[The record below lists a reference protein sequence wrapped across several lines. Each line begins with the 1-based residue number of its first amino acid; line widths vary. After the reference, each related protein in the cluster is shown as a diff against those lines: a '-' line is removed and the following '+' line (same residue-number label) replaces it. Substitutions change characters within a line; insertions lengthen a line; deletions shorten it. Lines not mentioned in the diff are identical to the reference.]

1 MGGMHEMLTHGMD
14 GGARQQVKPPLW
26 TRNFVLISLANL
38 LVFLGFQML
47 MPTLPLYVAKLGGQ
61 ASAIGIVVGVFTISA
76 VAMRPL
82 VGVGLDRWG
91 RMGFLFLGLGVF
103 ILSVLSYNLA
113 GAIPALLGLRLVH
126 GFGWGAYTTSS
137 GTIAADVIPAARRGE
152 GMGYYGLSGNLA
164 MAVAPVLGLFI
175 ANRYGFGSLFWTSA
189 TLAFLAIFL
198 AAGIRYRLE
207 DVAPGS
213 TMSKPAADVRIQAA
227 NNTAITVGAAIP
239 GGAGGQ
245 APRGKT
251 SFFERSALLPSLVVL
266 LVTITYGGVVTF
278 VTLFAA
284 QRGIRNVGAFF
295 TVFAVVLMAT
305 RPFASVLADKR
316 GFRTVLIPGLLMV
329 GAGMLTLGLAGN
341 LAGLFLAAALYG
353 IGFGAVQPTLQAL
366 TVQLAP
372 PARRGVANATFFSA
386 FDLGI
391 SLGSIFLGLVAQWI
405 GYGGMYA
412 VSALFALLGL
422 AMFLWLEKAEKTS

>member
-1 MGGMHEMLTHGMD
+1 MGGTHETLTHGMD
-14 GGARQQVKPPLW
+14 GGARQQAKPPLW

-113 GAIPALLGLRLVH
+113 GAIPVLLGLRLVH

-198 AAGIRYRLE
+198 AAGIRL
-207 DVAPGS
+207 
-213 TMSKPAADVRIQAA
+213 QAA

-251 SFFERSALLPSLVVL
+251 AFFERSALLPSLVVL

-305 RPFASVLADKR
+305 RPFAGVLADKR

-422 AMFLWLEKAEKTS
+422 AMFSWLEKAEKS